1 MVLSIICRKCRNKDE
16 KKFKEEPI
24 QVLKVLD
31 LINNIEKYQKSMV
44 KENIRQEFRLKEI
57 EKTRNYF
64 INYEN

>member
-1 MVLSIICRKCRNKDE
+1 MQERKCRNKDE
-16 KKFKEEPI
+16 KISKEESI
-24 QVLKVLD
+24 EVFKILD

>member
-1 MVLSIICRKCRNKDE
+1 MQERKCRNKDE
-16 KKFKEEPI
+16 KIFKEESI
-24 QVLKVLD
+24 EVFKILD